1 MFRLSLAAAGLLQVF
16 GSLVQGSAASASA
29 GVGSH
34 EALHRRSYFYVGG
47 EYVNTTDGWMM
58 HNQMYVEK
66 LSPANGTTQAYPIV
80 ILHGGAQTGTN
91 FLNKPDGGRGWAS
104 WFLSHGYEVYIADRT
119 MTARSPVL
127 PADGYGES
135 VFSAEF
141 ISQRFTNVQGY
152 PLWPQ
157 AKLHSQW
164 PGTGERGDPIF
175 DAYYASNVQ
184 SISDSE
190 AQEVTMKAAGEA
202 LLDQIGPVV
211 LITHSQGGLYGW
223 SLADSRPELIKG
235 LIQIEPKGPPFKEVI
250 FSNSFSRPY
259 GLTSI
264 PLTYDPAPTNKTV
277 PLSMQTVPPPN
288 STSGELLEC
297 IIQAEP
303 ARQLPNLAHVPILID
318 TGEASYH
325 ATYDY
330 CFIKFLKQAGVKNVQ
345 HLELGKRGIHGNA
358 HLQFLEKNSDA
369 IAGVLHEWIGN
380 VTGSS

>member
-1 MFRLSLAAAGLLQVF
+1 MFRLAQAACLLQAFGTFFQGSLA
-16 GSLVQGSAASASA
+16 SAPAST
-29 GVGSH
+29 GSH
-34 EALHRRSYFYVGG
+34 EVEALHRRTYFYVGG

-66 LSPANGTTQAYPIV
+66 LSPANGSTQLYPIV

-141 ISQRFTNVQGY
+141 ISQRFTNVQDY

-202 LLDQIGPVV
+202 LLDQIGPVI

-223 SLADSRPELIKG
+223 SWADSRPELIKG

-250 FSNSFSRPY
+250 FSDSFSRPY

-264 PLTYDPAPTNKTV
+264 PLTYEPAPTNQSAPLGMKTASSEK
-277 PLSMQTVPPPN
+277 P
-288 STSGELLEC
+288 GELLDC

-303 ARQLPNLAHVPILID
+303 ARQLTNLAKVPILID

-330 CFIKFLKQAGVKNVQ
+330 CFVKFLKQAGVSSVQ
-345 HLELGKRGIHGNA
+345 HLELGKWGIHGNA

-380 VTGSS
+380 VTALN

>member
-1 MFRLSLAAAGLLQVF
+1 MFRLVQAAYLLQAFVIFRGSLA
-16 GSLVQGSAASASA
+16 STPTST
-29 GVGSH
+29 GSH
-34 EALHRRSYFYVGG
+34 EAEAVHRRSYFYVGG
-47 EYVNTTDGWMM
+47 EY
-58 HNQMYVEK
+58 MYVEK
-66 LSPANGTTQAYPIV
+66 LSPENGSTQFCPIV

-104 WFLSHGYEVYIADRT
+104 WFLSHGYEVYIVDRT
-119 MTARSPVL
+119 TTARSPVL

-141 ISQRFTNVQGY
+141 ISQRLTNVQDY

-164 PGTGERGDPIF
+164 PGTGERGDPVF

-190 AQEVTMKAAGEA
+190 AQELTMKAAGEA
-202 LLDQIGPVV
+202 LLDQVGP
-211 LITHSQGGLYGW
+211 
-223 SLADSRPELIKG
+223 G

-250 FSNSFSRPY
+250 FSDSFSRPY

-264 PLTYDPAPTNKTV
+264 PLTYEPPPTNQSA
-277 PLSMQTVPPPN
+277 PLSMKTVSSEKP
-288 STSGELLEC
+288 GELLDC

-303 ARQLPNLAHVPILID
+303 ARQLTNLPKVPILID

-330 CFIKFLKQAGVKNVQ
+330 CFLKFLKQAGVRNVQ
-345 HLELGKRGIHGNA
+345 HLELGKWGIYGNA
-358 HLQFLEKNSDA
+358 HLQFLEKNSDT
-369 IAGVLHEWIGN
+369 IAAVLHEWIGN
-380 VTGSS
+380 VTAV

>member
-1 MFRLSLAAAGLLQVF
+1 MFRLTQAACLLQAFGALIQGSLAFTPAAT
-16 GSLVQGSAASASA
+16 
-29 GVGSH
+29 GSH
-34 EALHRRSYFYVGG
+34 EAEALHRRSYFYVGG

-66 LSPANGTTQAYPIV
+66 LSPANGSTQLYPIV
-80 ILHGGAQTGTN
+80 FLHGGAQTGTN

-104 WFLSHGYEVYIADRT
+104 WFLSHGYEVYIVDRT

-127 PADGYGES
+127 PADGYDES

-141 ISQRFTNVQGY
+141 ISQRFTNVQDY

-184 SISDSE
+184 SISDSD

-202 LLDQIGPVV
+202 LLDLIGPVI

-223 SLADSRPELIKG
+223 SWADSRPELIKG

-264 PLTYDPAPTNKTV
+264 PLTYEPAPTNESA
-277 PLSMQTVPPPN
+277 PLSMKTVSSDKP
-288 STSGELLEC
+288 GELLDC

-303 ARQLPNLAHVPILID
+303 ARQLTNLANVPILID

-330 CFIKFLKQAGVKNVQ
+330 CFIKFLKQAGVSNVQ

-358 HLQFLEKNSDA
+358 HLQFLEKNSDV

-380 VTGSS
+380 VTAFN

>member
-1 MFRLSLAAAGLLQVF
+1 MFRLAQAAFLLQAF
-16 GSLVQGSAASASA
+16 GTFFQGSFASTPVSTS
-29 GVGSH
+29 SH
-34 EALHRRSYFYVGG
+34 HAEALHRRSYFYVGG

-66 LSPANGTTQAYPIV
+66 LSPTNGSTQLYPIV
-80 ILHGGAQTGTN
+80 LLHGGAQTGTN

-141 ISQRFTNVQGY
+141 ISQRFTNVQDY

-202 LLDQIGPVV
+202 LLDQIGPVI

-223 SLADSRPELIKG
+223 SWANSRPELIKG

-250 FSNSFSRPY
+250 FSDSFSRPY

-264 PLTYDPAPTNKTV
+264 PLAYEPAPTNQSE
-277 PLSMQTVPPPN
+277 PLSMKTVSSEKP
-288 STSGELLEC
+288 GELLDC

-303 ARQLPNLAHVPILID
+303 ARQLTNLAKVPILID

-330 CFIKFLKQAGVKNVQ
+330 CFIKFLKQAGVRNVQ
-345 HLELGKRGIHGNA
+345 HLELGKWGIHGNA

-380 VTGSS
+380 VTALN

>member
-1 MFRLSLAAAGLLQVF
+1 MFRLTQAACLLQAFGALIQGSLAFIPAAT
-16 GSLVQGSAASASA
+16 
-29 GVGSH
+29 GSH
-34 EALHRRSYFYVGG
+34 GAEALHRRSYFYVGG

-66 LSPANGTTQAYPIV
+66 LSPANGTTQLYPIV
-80 ILHGGAQTGTN
+80 FLHGGAQTGTN

-141 ISQRFTNVQGY
+141 ISQRFTNVQDY

-164 PGTGERGDPIF
+164 PGTGERGDPVF

-190 AQEVTMKAAGEA
+190 AQEVTMKGAGEA
-202 LLDQIGPVV
+202 LLDIIGPVI

-223 SLADSRPELIKG
+223 SWADSRPELIKG

-264 PLTYDPAPTNKTV
+264 PLTYEPPPTNESA
-277 PLSMQTVPPPN
+277 PLSMQTVSSDKP
-288 STSGELLEC
+288 GELLDC
-297 IIQAEP
+297 IVQAEP
-303 ARQLPNLAHVPILID
+303 ARQLTNLAKVPILID

-330 CFIKFLKQAGVKNVQ
+330 CFIKFLKQAGVSNVQ
-345 HLELGKRGIHGNA
+345 HLELGKWGIHGNA
-358 HLQFLEKNSDA
+358 HLQFLEENSDV

-380 VTGSS
+380 VTALN